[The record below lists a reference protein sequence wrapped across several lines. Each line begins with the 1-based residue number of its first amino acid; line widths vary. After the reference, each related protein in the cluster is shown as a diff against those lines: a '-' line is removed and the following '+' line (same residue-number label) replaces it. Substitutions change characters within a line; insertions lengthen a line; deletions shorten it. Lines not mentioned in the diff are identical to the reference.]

1 MTVLQLILGIFL
13 TWCIWAGG
21 FDGFVTGIVLLIVG
35 GVAMDFFGAKSRQA
49 EQEKALEES
58 AKAAAFREWELMRW
72 VSMRNETWRK
82 MHEDKQPK
90 VVHVVEVKSN
100 PAPKK
105 AKKYNNSNQKQVVDK
120 SSNSDVIDI

>member
-72 VSMRNETWRK
+72 IAMRNETWSK
-82 MHEDKQPK
+82 LHEENQPK
-90 VVHVVEVKSN
+90 VVHIVEVQSKPATKKS
-100 PAPKK
+100 KQH
-105 AKKYNNSNQKQVVDK
+105 NNSNQKQVDMKDDK
-120 SSNSDVIDI
+120 SDVIDI